1 MFDILRNLSIYS
13 ALVVL
18 AGIMAITASVQY
30 ILRRPRFGDWFRSDG
45 AVYNYIQILTV
56 FYGLLLGLVVVEL
69 WQLKDSAE
77 KNTVNEANEI
87 RITAELATLLP
98 GNKSV
103 LMNSLGD
110 YVEGVVKKEWP
121 MMMDGQQ
128 REMFN
133 ASPELDNVR
142 ASISDLEPK
151 SQVDLMT
158 YQEILGRYGRI
169 VEARQQRLFDSEAH
183 LPNTLLVALIVGAA
197 FVWGCTFFIVS
208 EQIHSQTILCAVCGG
223 YMFMLVYLI
232 VVLENPFIGSW
243 RVDTTPYERVLDVLQ

>member
-1 MFDILRNLSIYS
+1 MFDILRNLSIFN

-18 AGIMAITASVQY
+18 AGIMAVTAAVQY
-30 ILRRPRFGDWFRSDG
+30 LLRRPRFGDWFRSDG
-45 AVYNYIQILTV
+45 AIYNYIQILTV
-56 FYGLLLGLVVVEL
+56 FYGLLLGLVVVQL
-69 WQLKDSAE
+69 WQQKDYAE
-77 KNTVNEANEI
+77 KNTVTEANEI

-110 YVEGVVKKEWP
+110 YVQGVVKKEWP

-151 SQVDLMT
+151 SQMDIAT
-158 YQEILGRYGRI
+158 FQEILGRYSKI
-169 VEARQQRLFDSEAH
+169 VEARQQRLLDSETH
-183 LPNTLLVALIVGAA
+183 LPNTLLVALMLGAV
-197 FVWGCTFFIVS
+197 FVWGCTFFISS
-208 EQIHSQTILCAVCGG
+208 EHIHSQSILCAICGG
-223 YMFMLVYLI
+223 YMFLLVYLI